1 MYTLKTL
8 LFENVHNRKTN
19 TRTTILKDL
28 EEFIRM
34 EEIEGMEAVGTGL
47 AVVVEVNDDEFNVV
61 GFGRE
66 TPAEASEEALDGG
79 APAGTEFT

>member
-1 MYTLKTL
+1 
-8 LFENVHNRKTN
+8 
-19 TRTTILKDL
+19 
-28 EEFIRM
+28 M

-79 APAGTEFT
+79 APAGTVPAPAARDEISLHLASSVSGVEVFIAVR